1 MGFAV
6 IMLRDKQPHGLSGS
20 QQPTP
25 LSCLQTVGRLDPA
38 VRWGWLQAGGWVQVC
53 SRCLLWRVLL
63 SWWRTGLP
71 GGESNHAAHLKPPLD
86 GAHVTSTHVLP
97 ATASCIAKV
106 KDVCFSEA
114 MARWGGRK
122 NCGQII
128 PPMTPSFL
136 NDDFMLKGCLPPCVE
151 ALTGNGVVAPVP
163 SPAQPLSF
171 SVGSAPY
178 CSPGSLPHA
187 HEGTQTPLSPEPQ
200 SFPFSP
206 STYDPPGSHPFSPR
220 LPRAFKP
227 GDSFSF
233 HPGCLWMAPVRD
245 ETFLTTKA
253 AASWLT
259 LVVL

>member
-1 MGFAV
+1 M

-53 SRCLLWRVLL
+53 SRCLPWHVLL
-63 SWWRTGLP
+63 SWWRTDLP

-136 NDDFMLKGCLPPCVE
+136 NDDFMLRGCLPPCVE

-163 SPAQPLSF
+163 SPAPQLFRGLGSVLLSWLPSPRSRGDPNPTLARTSVFSFQPLH
-171 SVGSAPY
+171 V
-178 CSPGSLPHA
+178 
-187 HEGTQTPLSPEPQ
+187 
-200 SFPFSP
+200 
-206 STYDPPGSHPFSPR
+206 
-220 LPRAFKP
+220 
-227 GDSFSF
+227 
-233 HPGCLWMAPVRD
+233 
-245 ETFLTTKA
+245 
-253 AASWLT
+253 
-259 LVVL
+259 

>member
-106 KDVCFSEA
+106 KDGEQGRVLQRSH
-114 MARWGGRK
+114 GKVGRK
-122 NCGQII
+122 EELWTNN
-128 PPMTPSFL
+128 TT
-136 NDDFMLKGCLPPCVE
+136 NDTVLLK
-151 ALTGNGVVAPVP
+151 
-163 SPAQPLSF
+163 Q
-171 SVGSAPY
+171 
-178 CSPGSLPHA
+178 
-187 HEGTQTPLSPEPQ
+187 
-200 SFPFSP
+200 
-206 STYDPPGSHPFSPR
+206 
-220 LPRAFKP
+220 
-227 GDSFSF
+227 
-233 HPGCLWMAPVRD
+233 
-245 ETFLTTKA
+245 
-253 AASWLT
+253 
-259 LVVL
+259 